1 MSRPSVDWNEFR
13 IDLLKTEWAAG
24 IPMQDIAQHIGGG
37 CTKADVGRKAKAL
50 ELGHHPSSPSGRR
63 NKQRNSDPQAESEAQ
78 QLLET
83 MERSA
88 FQPPPP
94 PAKAN
99 TKGGK
104 GKEKPPER
112 ITVSNVASCHCRWPY
127 GNPQSRESFHF
138 CGKTPVINAN
148 GKQLPY
154 CDFHARIAYRP
165 PAPVSSS
172 DEASKARRR

>member
-50 ELGHHPSSPSGRR
+50 NLGHHPSSPIGRR
-63 NKQRNSDPQAESEAQ
+63 NKQRNSDPQVESDAQ
-78 QLLET
+78 QLLES

-104 GKEKPPER
+104 GKEKPTR
-112 ITVSNVASCHCRWPY
+112 TH
-127 GNPQSRESFHF
+127 H
-138 CGKTPVINAN
+138 
-148 GKQLPY
+148 GKQRGVVPLPLALWQSAVQGK
-154 CDFHARIAYRP
+154 FPFLR
-165 PAPVSSS
+165 
-172 DEASKARRR
+172 